1 MLQNEPRDL
10 RRIERRIPSGKLCL
24 WALMDAK
31 DYPYC
36 SSGFAAMAH
45 RGGGLWEPNVGK
57 ENTFYAF
64 SQAVSLGYR
73 YVETDVQA
81 TKDGRLVCM
90 HDTTLERV
98 AGTAG
103 AVKDFTGDE
112 LSGIRVAGT
121 EPIPFFAD
129 VVDALPGIRFNV
141 DIKTDDAVVPLAR
154 AVEVHNLWDRILVDS
169 FSQMRISQ
177 FRTLTSGRVPTAIAP
192 VGVAWTAFVPVLSAI
207 VSSPAAAMQVPV
219 TQKAGPV
226 TLDVITPRIIARVH
240 RLGKVVHAW
249 TINEP
254 GQMEQLID
262 WGVDGIITDR
272 PDLLKEILVRRNLWE
287 LE

>member
-1 MLQNEPRDL
+1 
-10 RRIERRIPSGKLCL
+10 
-24 WALMDAK
+24 MDAK

-45 RGGGLWEPNVGK
+45 RGGGLWEPNLGK
-57 ENTFYAF
+57 ENTFHAF

-73 YVETDVQA
+73 YLETDVQA
-81 TKDGRLVCM
+81 TRDGRLVCM
-90 HDTTLERV
+90 HDTNLERV
-98 AGTAG
+98 ASTAG
-103 AVKDFTGDE
+103 AVKDFTAQE
-112 LSGIRVAGT
+112 LAEIRVDGT

-141 DIKTDDAVVPLAR
+141 DIKTDDAVVPLVDAIK
-154 AVEVHNLWDRILVDS
+154 AHNLWDRILVDS
-169 FSQMRISQ
+169 FSQARISH

-192 VGVAWTAFVPVLSAI
+192 VGVAWTAFIPGASEI

-219 TQKAGPV
+219 TQKVGPLTV
-226 TLDVITPRIIARVH
+226 NVITQRVIARVH

-249 TINEP
+249 TINDPAE
-254 GQMEQLID
+254 MERLID

-272 PDLLKEILVRRNLWE
+272 PDLLKDILIRRNLWE